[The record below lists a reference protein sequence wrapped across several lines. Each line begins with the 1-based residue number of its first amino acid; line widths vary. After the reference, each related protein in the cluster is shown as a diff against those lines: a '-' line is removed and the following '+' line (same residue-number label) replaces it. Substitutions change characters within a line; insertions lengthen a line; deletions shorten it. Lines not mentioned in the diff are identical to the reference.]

1 MRGVLVS
8 FLCANLISKKCSK
21 DCNVAEDTNNNDKT
35 VDDDEAELGCTG
47 QSKKESLVLSEYI
60 LTRLQDVGTSEI
72 FWPQLIFYFKDLPI
86 VPHL

>member
-47 QSKKESLVLSEYI
+47 QSKKDSLVLSEFI

-72 FWPQLIFYFKDLPI
+72 FWHQLIFYYKDLPS
-86 VPHL
+86 VAHL